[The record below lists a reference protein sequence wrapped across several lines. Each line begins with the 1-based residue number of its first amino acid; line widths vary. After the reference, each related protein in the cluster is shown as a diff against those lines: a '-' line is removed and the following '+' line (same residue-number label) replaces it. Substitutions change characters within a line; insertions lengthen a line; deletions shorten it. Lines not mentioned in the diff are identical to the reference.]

1 MEKNVNSSTESMARP
16 KIELVDVDV
25 RFDVGASVVTALEG
39 YSLDIA
45 EGEFVAILGPSGCGK
60 STSLNLLAGF
70 DRATAGQVLLNGKPV
85 EKPGPDRGVVFQNA
99 NLLPWLNVWENVVF
113 GPKVKGLSE
122 RDYATRAREML
133 SLVKL
138 DGFEKHLP
146 GQLSGGMQQRASIA
160 RALINDPD
168 VLLMDEPFGALDAQ
182 TRLSM
187 QELLLQIWE
196 QDKRTVMFITHDIDE
211 ALLLADRV
219 IIMTGRPGKMREEI
233 QVEFARPR
241 NYQVTSSPEFQ
252 TLKQHLLTLLHH

>member
-1 MEKNVNSSTESMARP
+1 MTSSGAPTLASP
-16 KIELVDVDV
+16 KIELDDVQV
-25 RFDVGASVVTALEG
+25 RFDVGSNVITALEN
-39 YSLDIA
+39 YTLDIA

-70 DRATAGQVLLNGKPV
+70 DNATAGRVLVNGKPV
-85 EKPGPDRGVVFQNA
+85 SKPAPDRGVVFQNA
-99 NLLPWLNVWENVVF
+99 NLLPWLSVWENIVF
-113 GPKVKGLSE
+113 GPKVRGVPDKQY
-122 RDYATRAREML
+122 RDRAREL
-133 SLVKL
+133 ISLVKL

-160 RALINDPD
+160 RVLINDPD

-182 TRLSM
+182 TRISM

-219 IIMTGRPGKMREEI
+219 VIMTGRPGKIREEI
-233 QVEFARPR
+233 QVNFARPR
-241 NYQVTSSPEFQ
+241 NYDVTSSPEFQ
-252 TLKQHLLTLLHH
+252 ELKQHALGLLHH

>member
-1 MEKNVNSSTESMARP
+1 M
-16 KIELVDVDV
+16 DV
-25 RFDVGASVVTALEG
+25 RFEVGASVVTALEG
-39 YSLDIA
+39 YTLDIA
-45 EGEFVAILGPSGCGK
+45 EGEFVAVLGPSGCGK

-70 DRATAGQVLLNGKPV
+70 DRATGGRVLLNGKTV
-85 EKPGPDRGVVFQNA
+85 AKPGPDRGVVFQNA

-113 GPKVKGLSE
+113 GPKVKGVAE
-122 RDYATRAREML
+122 RDYSERAREML

-182 TRLSM
+182 TRISM

-219 IIMTGRPGKMREEI
+219 VIMTGRPGKIREQI
-233 QVEFARPR
+233 TVDFPRPR
-241 NYQVTSSPEFQ
+241 NYQVTALPAFQ
-252 TLKQHLLTLLHH
+252 ELKQRLLTLLQH

>member
-1 MEKNVNSSTESMARP
+1 MNSSTTSTAAP
-16 KIELVDVDV
+16 KIELIDVDV
-25 RFDVGASVVTALEG
+25 RFEVGASVVTALEG
-39 YSLDIA
+39 YTLDIA
-45 EGEFVAILGPSGCGK
+45 EGEFVAVLGPSGCGK

-70 DRATAGQVLLNGKPV
+70 DRATGGRVLLNGKPV
-85 EKPGPDRGVVFQNA
+85 AKPGPDRGVVFQNA

-113 GPKVKGLSE
+113 GPKVKGVPE
-122 RDYATRAREML
+122 RDYRERAREML

-182 TRLSM
+182 TRISM

-219 IIMTGRPGKMREEI
+219 VIMTGRPGKIREQI
-233 QVEFARPR
+233 TVDFPRPR
-241 NYQVTSSPEFQ
+241 NYQVTALPEFQ
-252 TLKQHLLTLLHH
+252 ELKQRLLTLLQH

>member
-1 MEKNVNSSTESMARP
+1 MAPSSTTSIDRL
-16 KIELVDVDV
+16 KIQLEDVEV
-25 RFDVGASVVTALEG
+25 VFDVGTSVITALES

-45 EGEFVAILGPSGCGK
+45 EGEFVAVLGPSGCGK

-70 DRATAGQVLLNGKPV
+70 DHASAGNVLVNGNPIV
-85 EKPGPDRGVVFQNA
+85 KPGPERGVVFQNA
-99 NLLPWLNVWENVVF
+99 NLLPWLSVWENIVF

-122 RDYATRAREML
+122 KQYRARAEEL
-133 SLVKL
+133 ISLVKL

-182 TRLSM
+182 TRISM
-187 QELLLQIWE
+187 QELLLRIWE
-196 QDKRTVMFITHDIDE
+196 DDKRTVMFITHDIDE

-219 IIMTGRPGKMREEI
+219 VIMTGRPGRIREEI
-233 QVEFARPR
+233 SVDFDRPR
-241 NYQVTSSPEFQ
+241 TYQVTSSPEFQ
-252 TLKQHLLTLLHH
+252 QLKQHALGLLHD

>member
-1 MEKNVNSSTESMARP
+1 MNSSTTSTAEP
-16 KIELVDVDV
+16 KIELIDVDV
-25 RFDVGASVVTALEG
+25 RFDVGANVITALEG
-39 YSLDIA
+39 YSLEIA

-70 DRATAGQVLLNGKPV
+70 DRATGGQVLLNGKPV
-85 EKPGPDRGVVFQNA
+85 AKPGPDRGVVFQNA

-113 GPKVKGLSE
+113 GPKVKGVAE
-122 RDYATRAREML
+122 RDYRDRAKEML
-133 SLVKL
+133 ALVKL

-182 TRLSM
+182 TRISM

-196 QDKRTVMFITHDIDE
+196 QDQRTVMFITHDIDE

-219 IIMTGRPGKMREEI
+219 VIMTGRPGKIREEI
-233 QVEFARPR
+233 LIDFPRPR
-241 NYQVTSSPEFQ
+241 NYRVTALPEFQ
-252 TLKQHLLTLLHH
+252 ALKQRLLALLQH

>member
-1 MEKNVNSSTESMARP
+1 MNSSTMSSARP
-16 KIELVDVDV
+16 KIELIDVDV
-25 RFDVGASVVTALEG
+25 RFDVGSNVITALEG
-39 YSLDIA
+39 YSLDIR

-70 DRATAGQVLLNGKPV
+70 DKATSGQVLLNGQPISR
-85 EKPGPDRGVVFQNA
+85 PGPDRGVVFQNA

-113 GPKVKGLSE
+113 GPKVKGMSE
-122 RDYATRAREML
+122 RQYRERAEEML
-133 SLVKL
+133 ALVKL

-182 TRLSM
+182 TRISM

-219 IIMTGRPGKMREEI
+219 IIMTGRPGKIREEI
-233 QVEFARPR
+233 DVRFERPR
-241 NYQVTSSPEFQ
+241 NYQVTASPEFQ
-252 TLKQHLLTLLHH
+252 ELKQHLLGLLHH